1 MTQSLPVPDAMPVNA
16 LDVESLARN
25 QHHRLA
31 VHMGEDA
38 MGRPIRVPLL
48 VVRGKKPGPVFGM
61 CAALHGNELNGIPV
75 LHRMFREFQPE
86 RMRGTVVGIV
96 VANVPGYLMHQR
108 EFNDGADLNHL
119 FPGVANGNTSQLWA
133 YRLLDRIVSRFD
145 AMADLHT
152 ASFGRINSLYIRA
165 DMTHESTARMA
176 YRLKPQI
183 ILHNPPSDSTLRG
196 AAQSLGIPSIT
207 VEIGNP
213 QRFQDR
219 YIKQTRLGLLALLSD
234 AGILPKRRVTEGPPP
249 VLCSRSRWVY
259 TDRGGLLRV
268 MPDIMETVESGERI
282 AVQTNVFGDV
292 LREYH
297 ASHAGI
303 IIGRSVNPVG
313 QSGAR
318 LVHLGQVAPEVHDF
332 IPRASGPSPAASDPA
347 AAKPVTDE
355 VSS

>member
-1 MTQSLPVPDAMPVNA
+1 MPTSLRPPDAIPVNE
-16 LDVESLARN
+16 LNVESLARN

-48 VVRGKKPGPVFGM
+48 VMRGKKPGPVFGM

-75 LHRMFREFQPE
+75 MHRIFREFQPE

-96 VANVPGYLMHQR
+96 VANVPGYVRHQR

-119 FPGVANGNTSQLWA
+119 FPGVADGNMSQLWA
-133 YRLLDRIVSRFD
+133 HRLLDRIVSRFHL
-145 AMADLHT
+145 MVDLHT

-165 DMTHESTARMA
+165 DMTNPDTARMT
-176 YRLKPQI
+176 YLIRPQI
-183 ILHNPPSDSTLRG
+183 ILHNPPSDRTLRG

-219 YIKQTRLGLLALLSD
+219 YIKQTRLGVLSLLGD
-234 AGILPKRRVTEGPPP
+234 AGVLPKRRLSEGPPP
-249 VLCSRSRWVY
+249 VLCSSSKWLY

-268 MPDIMETVESGERI
+268 LPDIMETVEKDERI
-282 AVQTNVFGDV
+282 AVQTNVYGDV
-292 LREYH
+292 VREYH
-297 ASHAGI
+297 AATPGI
-303 IIGRSVNPVG
+303 IIGRSVDPVG

-318 LVHLGQVAPEVHDF
+318 VVHLGRLAAEAHEF
-332 IPRASGPSPAASDPA
+332 IPRESVLSITSSALSASKAVTAA
-347 AAKPVTDE
+347 